1 MVITWAGREPEY
13 IVTPYGEWF
22 LTMLAEPSFLCMLVV
37 QASPAQSSSHK
48 HELRNLTGIRP
59 YKI

>member
-22 LTMLAEPSFLCMLVV
+22 LTMLAES
-37 QASPAQSSSHK
+37 
-48 HELRNLTGIRP
+48 E
-59 YKI
+59 